1 MGELATADRAARIG
15 LRLEDEHAPPGVGE
29 QVGGHEPVGSRPDH
43 DRVDVSHRLDGTPRP
58 ASPLAPASRHDPAV
72 RTPPTAVPAFAL
84 SSVHLV
90 EQGTEVLRDLDWT
103 AAADDRWVVLGPN
116 GSGKTSILRLLS
128 FGRGPSRG
136 TVTVLG
142 DTYGAIDVR
151 RARRRIGLASSALL
165 QQLRPSLSAH
175 DVVLTGADAALET
188 WWSTYDDAQHERADE
203 LLELVGCGGHAAQEL
218 ATLSEGERKRVLVA
232 RVLMAEP
239 ELLLFDE
246 PCAGL
251 DLGGREAMVE
261 GLADLAQSGHS
272 AGGRPLVMVTHHLE
286 EIPPGITHALLL
298 RKGELVGAGPVAET
312 LTSAAV
318 SATFGVPVAVDRAD
332 GRWFAR
338 IRQSRP
344 VGTI

>member
-1 MGELATADRAARIG
+1 VVT
-15 LRLEDEHAPPGVGE
+15 
-29 QVGGHEPVGSRPDH
+29 
-43 DRVDVSHRLDGTPRP
+43 T
-58 ASPLAPASRHDPAV
+58 PLA
-72 RTPPTAVPAFAL
+72 FEL
-84 SSVHLV
+84 SGVHLV
-90 EQGTEVLRDLDWT
+90 EQGSVVLHDLDWT
-103 AAADDRWVVLGPN
+103 AHTDERWVVLGPN

-128 FGRGPSRG
+128 FVRGPSRG

-142 DTYGAIDVR
+142 ETYGAVDVR

-175 DVVLTGADAALET
+175 DAVLTGSDAALET
-188 WWSTYDDAQHERADE
+188 WWSTYSDAQHARADA
-203 LLELVGCGGHAAQEL
+203 LLDLVGCAGHSAQEL

-251 DLGGREAMVE
+251 DLGGREAMVAV
-261 GLADLAQSGHS
+261 LADLARDP
-272 AGGRPLVMVTHHLE
+272 ARPMVMVTHHLE
-286 EIPPGITHALLL
+286 EIPPGITHALLV
-298 RKGELVGAGPVAET
+298 RQGSVVAAGPVETT

-318 SATFGVPVAVDRAD
+318 GNTFGLAVTVERSG

-338 IRQSRP
+338 IEH
-344 VGTI
+344 